1 MSNTADKEAYLK
13 KKQELL
19 DELKKRKKQIIFQL
33 KERYEQRKK
42 VIPKNETEKELLEN
56 SEESLIKS
64 LTIFSETLRRG
75 IEQFKQNERKAEAG
89 LYSYNNLLYQLPKWF
104 NDESN
109 LFENQT
115 EINFLQK
122 KESMNLFAVILI
134 GGILLTAGYYT
145 LSFMSQ
151 SKKTK

>member
-19 DELKKRKKQIIFQL
+19 EELKKRKKQIIFQL

-42 VIPKNETEKELLEN
+42 VIPKNEAEKELLEKTEKTLFKN
-56 SEESLIKS
+56 
-64 LTIFSETLRRG
+64 LTLYAEGLKQG

-89 LYSYNNLLYQLPKWF
+89 LYSYNNLLHQLPKWF
-104 NDESN
+104 NDEST

>member
-19 DELKKRKKQIIFQL
+19 EELKKRKKQIIFQL

-42 VIPKNETEKELLEN
+42 VIPKNEAEKELLEKTEKTLFKN
-56 SEESLIKS
+56 
-64 LTIFSETLRRG
+64 LTLYAEGLKQG
-75 IEQFKQNERKAEAG
+75 IEQFKQKERKAEAG
-89 LYSYNNLLYQLPKWF
+89 LYPYNNLLYQLPKWF

>member
-19 DELKKRKKQIIFQL
+19 EELKKRKKQIIFQL

-42 VIPKNETEKELLEN
+42 VIPKNEAEEELLEKTEKTLFKN
-56 SEESLIKS
+56 
-64 LTIFSETLRRG
+64 LTLYAEGLKQG

-89 LYSYNNLLYQLPKWF
+89 LYPYKDLLYQLPKWF

-134 GGILLTAGYYT
+134 GGILLTAGYYA

>member
-19 DELKKRKKQIIFQL
+19 EELKKRKKQIIFQL

-42 VIPKNETEKELLEN
+42 VIPKNEAEKELLEKTEKTLFKN
-56 SEESLIKS
+56 
-64 LTIFSETLRRG
+64 LTLYAEGLKQG

-89 LYSYNNLLYQLPKWF
+89 LYPYNNLLYQLPKWF
-104 NDESN
+104 NDEST

>member
-19 DELKKRKKQIIFQL
+19 DKL
-33 KERYEQRKK
+33 KEEKRQILFKEKEYYEGTKILYNSNEDLRNSTIKSYK
-42 VIPKNETEKELLEN
+42 ISLDVFSKEIEKFKKNEKKAALGIYSYSSLLNELYAYISAE
-56 SEESLIKS
+56 KS
-64 LTIFSETLRRG
+64 LFE
-75 IEQFKQNERKAEAG
+75 
-89 LYSYNNLLYQLPKWF
+89 YQTRL
-104 NDESN
+104 NYLDEG
-109 LFENQT
+109 E
-115 EINFLQK
+115 K
-122 KESMNLFAVILI
+122 MNLFAVILI

>member
-19 DELKKRKKQIIFQL
+19 EELKKRKKQIIFQL

-42 VIPKNETEKELLEN
+42 VIPKNEAEKELLEKTEKTLFKN
-56 SEESLIKS
+56 
-64 LTIFSETLRRG
+64 LTLYAEGLKQG

-89 LYSYNNLLYQLPKWF
+89 LYPYNNLLYQLPKWF
-104 NDESN
+104 NDESI
-109 LFENQT
+109 LFETQT

-145 LSFMSQ
+145 LFFMSQ

>member
-19 DELKKRKKQIIFQL
+19 DKLKERKKQIIFQL

-42 VIPKNETEKELLEN
+42 VIPKNEVEKEFLEETEKT
-56 SEESLIKS
+56 LIKN
-64 LTIFSETLRRG
+64 LTFYTEGLKQG

-89 LYSYNNLLYQLPKWF
+89 LYPYNDLLSQLPIWI
-104 NDESN
+104 NDEEF
-109 LFENQT
+109 LFKNQT

-122 KESMNLFAVILI
+122 RESMNLFAVILI
-134 GGILLTAGYYT
+134 GGILLTAGYYA

>member
-19 DELKKRKKQIIFQL
+19 EELKKRKKQIIFQL
-33 KERYEQRKK
+33 KEKSEQRKK
-42 VIPKNETEKELLEN
+42 VIPKNEAEKELLEKTEKTLFKN
-56 SEESLIKS
+56 
-64 LTIFSETLRRG
+64 LTLYAEGLKQG

-89 LYSYNNLLYQLPKWF
+89 LYPYNNLLYQLPKWF
-104 NDESN
+104 NDESI
-109 LFENQT
+109 LFETQT

>member
-19 DELKKRKKQIIFQL
+19 EELKKSKKQIIFKL

-42 VIPKNETEKELLEN
+42 VIPKNEAEKELLEKTEKTLFKN
-56 SEESLIKS
+56 
-64 LTIFSETLRRG
+64 LTISAEGLKQG

-89 LYSYNNLLYQLPKWF
+89 LYPYNNLLYQLPKWF
-104 NDESN
+104 NDESI
-109 LFENQT
+109 LFETQT

>member
-19 DELKKRKKQIIFQL
+19 DKL
-33 KERYEQRKK
+33 KEEKRQILFKEKEYYEGTKILYNSNEDLRNSTIKTYK
-42 VIPKNETEKELLEN
+42 TLLDVFSKEIEKFKKNEKKAALGIYSYSSLLNELYAYISAE
-56 SEESLIKS
+56 KS
-64 LTIFSETLRRG
+64 LFE
-75 IEQFKQNERKAEAG
+75 
-89 LYSYNNLLYQLPKWF
+89 YQTRL
-104 NDESN
+104 NYLDEG
-109 LFENQT
+109 E
-115 EINFLQK
+115 K
-122 KESMNLFAVILI
+122 MNLFAVILI

>member
-19 DELKKRKKQIIFQL
+19 EELKKRKKQIIFQL
-33 KERYEQRKK
+33 KEKYEQRKK
-42 VIPKNETEKELLEN
+42 VIPKNEAEKELLEKTEKTLFKN
-56 SEESLIKS
+56 
-64 LTIFSETLRRG
+64 LTLYAEGLKQG

-89 LYSYNNLLYQLPKWF
+89 LYPYNNLLYQLPKWF
-104 NDESN
+104 NDESI
-109 LFENQT
+109 LFETQT

-134 GGILLTAGYYT
+134 GGHLLTAGYYT

>member
-19 DELKKRKKQIIFQL
+19 EELKKRKKQIIFQL
-33 KERYEQRKK
+33 KEKYEQRKK
-42 VIPKNETEKELLEN
+42 VIPKNEAEKELLEKTEKTLFKN
-56 SEESLIKS
+56 
-64 LTIFSETLRRG
+64 LTLYAEGLKQG
-75 IEQFKQNERKAEAG
+75 IEQFKQKERKAEAG
-89 LYSYNNLLYQLPKWF
+89 LYPYKDLLYQLPKWF
-104 NDESN
+104 DDESI
-109 LFENQT
+109 LFKDQT

>member
-19 DELKKRKKQIIFQL
+19 DKLKERKKQIIFQL

-42 VIPKNETEKELLEN
+42 VIPKNEAEKELLE
-56 SEESLIKS
+56 ETEKTLIKN
-64 LTIFSETLRRG
+64 LTFYTEGLKQG

-89 LYSYNNLLYQLPKWF
+89 LYPYNDLLSQLPKWI
-104 NDESN
+104 NDEEF
-109 LFENQT
+109 LFKNQT

-122 KESMNLFAVILI
+122 RESMNLFAVILI
-134 GGILLTAGYYT
+134 GGILLAAGYYA

>member
-13 KKQELL
+13 KKKELL
-19 DELKKRKKQIIFQL
+19 EELKKRKKQIIFQL

-42 VIPKNETEKELLEN
+42 VIPKNEAEKELLEKTEKTLFKN
-56 SEESLIKS
+56 
-64 LTIFSETLRRG
+64 LTLYAEGLKQG

-89 LYSYNNLLYQLPKWF
+89 LYPYNNLLYQLPKWF

>member
-19 DELKKRKKQIIFQL
+19 DKL
-33 KERYEQRKK
+33 KEEKRQILFKEKEYYEGTKILYNSNEDLRNSTIKSYK
-42 VIPKNETEKELLEN
+42 TLLDVFSKEIEKFKKNEKKAALGIYSYSSLLNELYDYISAE
-56 SEESLIKS
+56 KS
-64 LTIFSETLRRG
+64 LFE
-75 IEQFKQNERKAEAG
+75 
-89 LYSYNNLLYQLPKWF
+89 YQTRL
-104 NDESN
+104 NYLDEG
-109 LFENQT
+109 E
-115 EINFLQK
+115 K
-122 KESMNLFAVILI
+122 MNLFAVILI

>member
-19 DELKKRKKQIIFQL
+19 EELKKRKKQIIFQL

-42 VIPKNETEKELLEN
+42 VIPKNEAEKELLEKTEKTLFKN
-56 SEESLIKS
+56 
-64 LTIFSETLRRG
+64 LTISAEGLKQG

-104 NDESN
+104 NDEST
-109 LFENQT
+109 LSENQT